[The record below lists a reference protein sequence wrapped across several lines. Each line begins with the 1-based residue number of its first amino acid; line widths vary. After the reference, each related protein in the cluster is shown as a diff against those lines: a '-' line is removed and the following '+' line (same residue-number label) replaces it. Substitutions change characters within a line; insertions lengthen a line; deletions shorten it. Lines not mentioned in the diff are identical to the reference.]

1 MASKL
6 RTPALVVALIATI
19 LIILVETGSSFR
31 ASMSLFDGL
40 GDRATQLRD
49 GFSDWKAGL
58 AQRKFSGPEVS
69 KPEVSKP
76 EISKPELSKPELSL
90 PKFEKAKAPS
100 GLKQL
105 ESSLDAD
112 GEKPPGFAV
121 AALIHLDIMLLVTL
135 LLFNLPLII
144 SARLI
149 AKLQGCVS
157 CLLGLASVILGLI
170 TILKALVSLILM
182 VTLLMAIP
190 FGTLVYLARYADF
203 DTTKAAAI
211 LGTLMFLKV
220 VLVIALV
227 VAHERFLL
235 NCGFIVLMATSFI
248 AMIIVTFLHNF
259 PPGFLVSIT
268 DGIAAII
275 VSILAIIW
283 GIIFLIGGVIGIVNM
298 IKGTIL

>member
-40 GDRATQLRD
+40 GDRVGQLRD
-49 GFSDWKAGL
+49 GIADWKDGL
-58 AQRKFSGPEVS
+58 AQRERSGPEVS
-69 KPEVSKP
+69 KPE
-76 EISKPELSKPELSL
+76 LSKPEVSL
-90 PKFEKAKAPS
+90 PKFEKAKPPS
-100 GLKQL
+100 DFEQL
-105 ESSLDAD
+105 ESSLGAD
-112 GEKPPGFAV
+112 SEKAPGLAV
-121 AALIHLDIMLLVTL
+121 AALIHLDIMLLTTL

-203 DTTKAAAI
+203 NTAKAAAI

-227 VAHERFLL
+227 IAHERFLL

-248 AMIIVTFLHNF
+248 AMIIVTFLHSF

-268 DGIAAII
+268 DGIGAII

-283 GIIFLIGGVIGIVNM
+283 GVVFLVGGAIGIVKT
-298 IKGTIL
+298 IKGAVL

>member
-1 MASKL
+1 MADVFGGFSKFG
-6 RTPALVVALIATI
+6 ASLIAFL
-19 LIILVETGSSFR
+19 LIGVGVLIGSFFLFVPGLVF
-31 ASMSLFDGL
+31 GL
-40 GDRATQLRD
+40 LMAFTFHAIAIDDEDAID
-49 GFSDWKAGL
+49 P
-58 AQRKFSGPEVS
+58 GP
-69 KPEVSKP
+69 PDAP
-76 EISKPELSKPELSL
+76 
-90 PKFEKAKAPS
+90 APS
-100 GLKQL
+100 G
-105 ESSLDAD
+105 
-112 GEKPPGFAV
+112 EK
-121 AALIHLDIMLLVTL
+121 T
-135 LLFNLPLII
+135 
-144 SARLI
+144 SWAR
-149 AKLQGCVS
+149 G
-157 CLLGLASVILGLI
+157 
-170 TILKALVSLILM
+170 LM

-227 VAHERFLL
+227 IAHERFLL